1 MHMPHAETASRDRL
15 LYVLVGALLFL
26 SVLLRAWNLPLVHD
40 EARTWLVYVLSGDFL
55 PFRAQWDAGN
65 HVLVTAIAW
74 LAQQLFGE
82 GPIVLRLFPVFS
94 FALYG
99 WYGWRLSGAIRSRP
113 LAWSLRLG
121 WLCSP
126 FVLDFFSLFRGYG
139 PALAFLAMA
148 VHHCIAFVASPRD
161 QRLWPLLLAV
171 SLGTWCSLN
180 GTLLGMVMLTLVL
193 PGIVLQPGRRRV
205 AMAVQWLFLGLA
217 PLIIAVR
224 YGQGLA
230 ERGALYYGSGAGWV
244 EGTLA
249 SLTLPLLGT
258 HEPIARWL
266 LLVPVLLALLVALY
280 AVVKQGRAA
289 LRDPLTVAAVL
300 LAAEVVGRS
309 LMHALWGTL
318 LPIDRTA
325 LHLVPPA
332 LLVIAFAADR
342 IAAQRPWTSW
352 VGAALL
358 LLPPVLALRAW
369 HPARTVSWPEES
381 AMLAQYRVVAERA
394 AAAEHILSVG
404 AYRQMV
410 PIWDVQARMAG
421 MAVPVLDPH
430 GHPASYHDLLLV
442 DTGYFDVPHGYRVVE
457 GSRAGRQVLFERI
470 VPVALIAFVDTAFTR
485 AASDPEF
492 QDLWNEPAERFT
504 PGLRCVELDLLL
516 HCADEVL
523 SAEVVIEQRGADGQA
538 VQADRVE
545 LCARHKRT
553 GTDRI
558 RFRRW
563 IPAADAARS
572 LVVYLYNPRRQIIEQ
587 RAMQLRMLRISTD
600 NELRTLEPH

>member
-1 MHMPHAETASRDRL
+1 MPHAENASRDRL

-113 LAWSLRLG
+113 LAWSLRLA

-148 VHHCIAFVASPRD
+148 VHQCIAFIASPRD

-266 LLVPVLLALLVALY
+266 LLVPVLLALLVAVY

-289 LRDPLTVAAVL
+289 LRHPLTVAAVL

-325 LHLVPPA
+325 LHLVPLA

-342 IAAQRPWTSW
+342 LAAQRPRTSW

-369 HPARTVSWPEES
+369 HPARTMSWPEES
-381 AMLAQYRVVAERA
+381 AMLAQYRAVADRA
-394 AAAEHILSVG
+394 AATDHILSVG
-404 AYRQMV
+404 AYRQMA

-421 MAVPVLDPH
+421 LAVPVLDPNR
-430 GHPASYHDLLLV
+430 HPAPYHDLLLV
-442 DTGYFDVPHGYRVVE
+442 DTGYFDVPHGYRPLL
-457 GSRAGRQVLFERI
+457 GSSAGRQVLFERMA
-470 VPVALIAFVDTAFTR
+470 PVELVAFADTTI
-485 AASDPEF
+485 DPITNDAEF
-492 QDLWNEPAERFT
+492 QDLWSEPAERFA

-523 SAEVVIEQRGADGQA
+523 SAEVVIEQRDADGRA
-538 VQADRVE
+538 VQVDRVE
-545 LCARHKRT
+545 LRARHAASGIDRLRLKR
-553 GTDRI
+553 
-558 RFRRW
+558 W
-563 IPAADAARS
+563 VPPADETRS
-572 LVVYLYNPRRQIIEQ
+572 LVVYLYNPGRQVLERQ
-587 RAMQLRMLRISTD
+587 RARLRMLRISTD
-600 NELRTLEPH
+600 DELRTPEPH